1 MAARFQFGLALR
13 GEYPAGD
20 DMRARFRDL
29 VEQARLADRLGFDSI
44 VKTSH
49 YSAHPFQ
56 TFQQLPI
63 LARLTAE
70 APNVRLIAG
79 IVLLSLHKPL
89 DIAEQLATIDIMSG
103 GRLVFGAALGYRDVE
118 FKAFGS
124 PQAERARRFEENL
137 EAIRRLWTEDR
148 VDMAGSHFELAGAA
162 CSPRPLQQP
171 CPPIWIGAN
180 ADVAIRRAA
189 RLGDCWYINPHNRID
204 TTARQLELYRRTL
217 EEIGKPFPA
226 ELPMRREAFVAKSR
240 AEAMRLARPYLESK
254 YRAYHEWG
262 QDRQMPKGDDDFA
275 VPFEELVGDRF
286 LLGSPDEV
294 AEQIVALH
302 RALGVNHL
310 IVSLQ
315 WPGMPQDL
323 ALDTL
328 HLMASEVF
336 PRVRQAVGRSDRST

>member
-1 MAARFQFGLALR
+1 MAMTRRFQFGLVFR

-20 DMRARFRDL
+20 DMRTRFGEL

-56 TFQQLPI
+56 TFQQLPV
-63 LARLTAE
+63 LARLSAE

-118 FKAFGS
+118 FAAFGS
-124 PQAERARRFEENL
+124 PKEVRARRFEENL
-137 EAIRRLWTEDR
+137 LAIKRLWTEDK
-148 VDMAGSHFELAGAA
+148 VEMIGSHFALLGAG
-162 CSPRPLQQP
+162 CPKPLQKP
-171 CPPIWIGAN
+171 HPPIWIGAN
-180 ADVAIRRAA
+180 ADPAIKRAA

-204 TTARQLELYRRTL
+204 TTQRQLSLYRETL
-217 EEIGKPFPA
+217 AELGKPFPA
-226 ELPMRREAFVAKSR
+226 ELPMRREVFVAR
-240 AEAMRLARPYLESK
+240 TRDEALRLSRPYLESK

-262 QDRQMPKGDDDFA
+262 QDRQMPKGDDNFA

-294 AEQIVALH
+294 AEQIVGLN

-310 IVSLQ
+310 VMSLQ
-315 WPGMPQDL
+315 WPGTPHGL
-323 ALDTL
+323 ALETM
-328 HLMASEVF
+328 HLMADEVF
-336 PRVRQAVGRSDRST
+336 PRVCRAV